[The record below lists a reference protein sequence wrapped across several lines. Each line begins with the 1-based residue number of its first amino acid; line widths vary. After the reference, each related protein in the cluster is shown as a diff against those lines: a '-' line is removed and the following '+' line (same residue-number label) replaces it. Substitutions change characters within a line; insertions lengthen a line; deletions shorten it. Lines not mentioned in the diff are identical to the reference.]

1 MGLSLRATREA
12 FWALLIYS
20 KTQLKVFPPQ
30 FFKIRTPGIMF
41 KIERASTNRSTPIHE
56 SSAFQLYFTFIY
68 CHFHFL
74 LSFGTRTLIRFLSF
88 SFRKLRKEIL
98 RCTFPLKKVIWRV
111 IKSIHICNCQ
121 KQYLNSLFPPKLSK
135 EAHKKMSFIGTN
147 LEHWPFRR
155 HCLHFTLRSNLG
167 RNRLW
172 LK

>member
-1 MGLSLRATREA
+1 
-12 FWALLIYS
+12 
-20 KTQLKVFPPQ
+20 
-30 FFKIRTPGIMF
+30 MF
-41 KIERASTNRSTPIHE
+41 KSILVIIGPGYTILLWKCVCSSWIPRRFLWLVDQFSGVSVLPFMRVLRS
-56 SSAFQLYFTFIY
+56 SCSYFTFIY

-135 EAHKKMSFIGTN
+135 EAHKKMSFIETY

-155 HCLHFTLRSNLG
+155 HCLHFTSRSNLG
-167 RNRLW
+167 RNRQW